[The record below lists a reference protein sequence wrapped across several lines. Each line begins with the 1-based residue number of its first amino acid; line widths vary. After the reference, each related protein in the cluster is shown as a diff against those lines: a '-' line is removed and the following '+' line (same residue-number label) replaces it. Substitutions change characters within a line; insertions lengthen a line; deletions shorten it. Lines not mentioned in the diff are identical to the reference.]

1 MNNSYTE
8 VPTNIVT
15 GKDLDYLSDMF
26 EWNYGALKNVISS
39 IENVE
44 SEEIISLLEEGK
56 NLFKE
61 NITTVLN
68 LLNEAGDNNE

>member
-44 SEEIISLLEEGK
+44 SEEIISLLEECK

-68 LLNEAGDNNE
+68 LLNEAGDNNG